1 MITKIEVKNSK
12 KKIVKKVEKEG
23 KEESKNKRKYKKK
36 NKRKILKEKLRKK
49 IMRWR
54 KKIKMRNEKK
64 EKRDILNA
72 SKFLFNRVVEG
83 EKENVMFR
91 LVCMF
96 KGLRY
101 EDLEEVYFDGCLVLW
116 NKMNEKGFKLKEES
130 IVGYLI
136 KICRNIG
143 MHYLRKVNRDVESLD
158 MILERGCEKEYNDD
172 GMKVFFDV
180 MDEGG
185 KDDEI
190 YEKLDK
196 AWGKLKEV
204 DRMILDSYYVDG
216 CKMSEIAKRV
226 GYRNGNSVKSRK
238 NKVLRKI
245 MVLMEKRA

>member
-12 KKIVKKVEKEG
+12 KKIVKKVEKKG
-23 KEESKNKRKYKKK
+23 KEGSKD
-36 NKRKILKEKLRKK
+36 KRKILWKKLMKKLRKK
-49 IMRWR
+49 I
-54 KKIKMRNEKK
+54 KKWFEKKDEKKDEKK
-64 EKRDILNA
+64 EKREILNA
-72 SKFLFNRVVEG
+72 SRFLFNRVVEG
-83 EKENVMFR
+83 EKDNVMFR

-96 KGLRY
+96 RGLRY

-130 IVGYLI
+130 IVGYLF
-136 KICRNIG
+136 KVCRNIG

-172 GMKVFFDV
+172 GMKEFFDV

-185 KDDEI
+185 EEDEI

-226 GYRNGNSVKSRK
+226 GYKNGNSVKSRK
-238 NKVLRKI
+238 NKVLKKI